1 MNASIKETHNLP
13 INWFRCPNLLAHIG
27 HILFL
32 GTAQPIELVAVFIFT
47 TLNGLEMVKHCTLV
61 AHFHHK
67 HTRLAREQHPGE
79 NSETHPSYLSAIS
92 VGNPPSEYLLS
103 TAPCSVWNIH
113 LDFRWLLVKSG
124 QHFPDWFGESIIP
137 VNYIHCLA
145 CIVFSTQWWSNRR
158 GREDGFFWD
167 IYIPN
172 LALIR
177 ILSLQH
183 LT

>member
-92 VGNPPSEYLLS
+92 ERNACEHVLAECTCLSVRQFRFWNSPGSFLTNYGNCSLIGSINNSGLLITCVHKVIS
-103 TAPCSVWNIH
+103 WSDHIEPC
-113 LDFRWLLVKSG
+113 LMK
-124 QHFPDWFGESIIP
+124 
-137 VNYIHCLA
+137 
-145 CIVFSTQWWSNRR
+145 
-158 GREDGFFWD
+158 
-167 IYIPN
+167 
-172 LALIR
+172 
-177 ILSLQH
+177 
-183 LT
+183 